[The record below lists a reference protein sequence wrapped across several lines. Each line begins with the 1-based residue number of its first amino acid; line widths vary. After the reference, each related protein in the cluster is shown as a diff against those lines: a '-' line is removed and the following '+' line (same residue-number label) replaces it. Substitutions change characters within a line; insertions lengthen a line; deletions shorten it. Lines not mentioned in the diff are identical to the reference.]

1 MLAGSWFDLININTT
16 RQPPPPLLLL
26 SLLLLLLLLLL
37 PTIFASNLRIFSLL
51 PFISALERLP
61 PPPLLPPP
69 PANKK
74 LEGIKGATR

>member
-1 MLAGSWFDLININTT
+1 VLAGSWFDLININTT

-26 SLLLLLLLLLL
+26 SLLLLLLL